1 MKPASKVSDGGRGC
15 RRQRQAGSGGV
26 GRVGVR
32 AGCLEAE
39 DSTTRDRET
48 GRKE

>member
-1 MKPASKVSDGGRGC
+1 MKPASKVRVVGEGTGDKGR
-15 RRQRQAGSGGV
+15 Q

-32 AGCLEAE
+32 AGRLEAE